1 MSGTPKY
8 SSAELERQ
16 RQQQLEEER
25 RRKAAEEAR
34 LRAEAAE
41 RERRQ
46 RLENLRS
53 RVNSQQQSAVAQIQ
67 QQQSAMYP
75 QNAATLQQRCRNLI
89 NTIRQAQDE
98 PQLQNVVTELN
109 KILQDSEQAVT
120 RKRRDDAE
128 KKRKEEIERL
138 QFEFE
143 ELEREVGCIPANN
156 ANKFDATGQ
165 NSVKQALAAVRS
177 ALATGD
183 PQNVQAPINNASTVV
198 RQHTQ
203 VVAQRQVEWE
213 KRKAAAEQVIGQ
225 IQDLVIGL
233 KADPVVMRWHSH
245 SISQLGNELQ
255 KANQAIA
262 SEQFDQPSYILTK
275 AKEKEKQIIEEAN
288 VAQLK
293 ADKRD
298 YITQSIVATLQDMG
312 FSVLSIQD
320 EHAGHPSTA
329 KVFTATAA
337 GRAISVSVPVEG
349 QVWYDVD
356 GYSKNTVASIADGN
370 PIAICDEAEKVLT
383 EMHSALQQEF
393 GVQMSEISWQGKDP
407 NRIARTATD
416 LPENIKRT
424 KGGTR

>member
-8 SSAELERQ
+8 SSAELERR

-25 RRKAAEEAR
+25 RRQAAEEAR

-46 RLENLRS
+46 RLENLRN
-53 RVNSQQQSAVAQIQ
+53 RVNSQQQSVAAQIQ
-67 QQQSAMYP
+67 QQQSTMYP
-75 QNAATLQQRCRNLI
+75 QDAATLQQRCQNQT
-89 NTIRQAQDE
+89 NTIGQAQDE
-98 PQLQNVVTELN
+98 SQLQNVVTELN
-109 KILQDSEQAVT
+109 QISQDTQQAVT
-120 RKRRDDAE
+120 RKRRDDEE

-138 QFEFE
+138 QFELE
-143 ELEREVGCIPANN
+143 ELEREVGRIPAGD
-156 ANKFDATGQ
+156 ASKFDETGQ
-165 NSVKQALAAVRS
+165 NSVKQALATVRS
-177 ALATGD
+177 ALATGN

-198 RQHTQ
+198 KQHTQ
-203 VVAQRQVEWE
+203 VVVQRRAEWE
-213 KRKAAAEQVIGQ
+213 KRKAAAEQVVGQ
-225 IQDLVIGL
+225 IQDLVTGL

-245 SISQLGNELQ
+245 SIAELENELQ
-255 KANQAIA
+255 KANQALA
-262 SEQFDQPSYILTK
+262 SEQFDQPSQIL
-275 AKEKEKQIIEEAN
+275 AKIQEKEKQIIEEAN
-288 VAQLK
+288 LAQLK

-298 YITQSIVATLQDMG
+298 YITQSIVATLKDMG

-356 GYSKNTVASIADGN
+356 GYSKNTVASVADGS
-370 PIAICDEAEKVLT
+370 PVAICDEAEAVLT

-393 GVQMSEISWQGKDP
+393 GVQMGEISWQGKDP

-416 LPENIKRT
+416 LPTDGRQA
-424 KGGTR
+424 KGGNR

>member
-8 SSAELERQ
+8 SSAQLERQ
-16 RQQQLEEER
+16 RQQRLEEER
-25 RRKAAEEAR
+25 RRQAAEEAR

-46 RLENLRS
+46 RLENLRN
-53 RVNSQQQSAVAQIQ
+53 RVNSQQQSVAARIQ

-75 QNAATLQQRCRNLI
+75 QDAATLQQRGQNQT

-98 PQLQNVVTELN
+98 SQLQKVVTELN
-109 KILQDSEQAVT
+109 QILQDTDQAVA
-120 RKRRDDAE
+120 RKRRDDEE

-138 QFEFE
+138 RFEFD
-143 ELEREVGCIPANN
+143 ELEREVGRIPAEN
-156 ANKFDATGQ
+156 ASKFDATGQ
-165 NSVKQALAAVRS
+165 TAVKQALTAVRS
-177 ALATGD
+177 ALGTGN
-183 PQNVQAPINNASTVV
+183 PQNVQVPISHANTVV
-198 RQHTQ
+198 KQHIQ
-203 VVAQRQVEWE
+203 LVNQRRAEWE
-213 KRKAAAEQVIGQ
+213 KRKAAAEQVVGQ
-225 IQDLVIGL
+225 IQDMVTGL

-245 SISQLGNELQ
+245 SIVQLESELQ
-255 KANQAIA
+255 KAMQALVT
-262 SEQFDQPSYILTK
+262 EQFDLPCHILTEV
-275 AKEKEKQIIEEAN
+275 KEKEKQIIEDAN
-288 VAQLK
+288 IAQLK
-293 ADKRD
+293 VEKRD

-356 GYSKNTVASIADGN
+356 GYSKNTIASVVDGN
-370 PIAICDEAEKVLT
+370 PVAICDEAEAVLT

-393 GVQMSEISWQGKDP
+393 GVQMSEILWQGKDP

-416 LPENIKRT
+416 LPTNASQS
-424 KGGTR
+424 KGGSR